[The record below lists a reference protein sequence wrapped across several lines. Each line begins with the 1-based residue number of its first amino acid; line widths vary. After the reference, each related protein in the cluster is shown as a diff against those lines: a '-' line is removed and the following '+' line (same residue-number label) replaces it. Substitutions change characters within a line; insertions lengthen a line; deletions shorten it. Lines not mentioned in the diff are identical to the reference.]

1 MIISF
6 NNNEAANNIIRRMH
20 TNKAELQESLTRLA
34 TGSKVDRVTE
44 ESEVQRLTAVLTRYR
59 AAKQNVNNA
68 ISMTQAQE
76 GYMEGVASALMRMNE
91 LAMMANDQT
100 KSQADRDAYNA
111 EYSSLF
117 KFVYEG
123 KSKTWNG
130 NNLFTDTTLKVGT
143 GSEYT
148 DTTDITGINL
158 NHPFRNDLAPFSTVT
173 TEADG
178 LANVN
183 WPPKSTADT
192 GVSIETSDP
201 NLFTFYQIAR
211 PKYEFDKNGAIAT
224 PGNDDYRDAD
234 NYTIVTGEPYYDIS
248 TIDGARFI
256 LSKLD
261 TALSAIAE
269 RRAQVGAFQ
278 SALEGKSNFIDIAV
292 ENYEATRSRVNDVD
306 IAEESTK
313 MAKYNILMQ
322 SSTAVLA
329 QANQINSSVLRL
341 LS

>member
-44 ESEVQRLTAVLTRYR
+44 ESEVQRLSAVLTRYR
-59 AAKQNVNNA
+59 AAKHNVNNA

-100 KSQADRDAYNA
+100 KSQADRDAYNN

-158 NHPFRNDLAPFSTVT
+158 NHPFGNGIAPFNAVT
-173 TEADG
+173 TSADG
-178 LANVN
+178 IANVN
-183 WPPKSTADT
+183 WPPRTAQDG

-201 NLFTFYQIAR
+201 NLFSFYQIAR
-211 PKYEFDKNGAIAT
+211 PKYEFDKDGAIVA
-224 PGNDDYRDAD
+224 PDNDDYRDAS

>member
-1 MIISF
+1 
-6 NNNEAANNIIRRMH
+6 
-20 TNKAELQESLTRLA
+20 
-34 TGSKVDRVTE
+34 
-44 ESEVQRLTAVLTRYR
+44 
-59 AAKQNVNNA
+59 VNNA

-158 NHPFRNDLAPFSTVT
+158 NHPFRNGLDPLASVT
-173 TEADG
+173 TEAGG

-183 WPPKSTADT
+183 WPPRVNGTTD
-192 GVSIETSDP
+192 VRSIEETDP
-201 NLFTFYQIAR
+201 NLFSFYQIAR
-211 PKYEFDKNGAIAT
+211 PKYEFDKAGAIPA
-224 PGNDDYRDAD
+224 PDNDDYRDAD

>member
-1 MIISF
+1 
-6 NNNEAANNIIRRMH
+6 
-20 TNKAELQESLTRLA
+20 
-34 TGSKVDRVTE
+34 
-44 ESEVQRLTAVLTRYR
+44 
-59 AAKQNVNNA
+59 
-68 ISMTQAQE
+68 
-76 GYMEGVASALMRMNE
+76 MNE

-201 NLFTFYQIAR
+201 NLFSFYQIAR
-211 PKYEFDKNGAIAT
+211 PKYQYDTTQGTTAA
-224 PGNDDYRDAD
+224 DYQDAD